1 MILALAEVS
10 FLLAFVAGVYVSIGL
25 GAALIALGLLGVI
38 ACEWH
43 SARQPRS

>member
-1 MILALAEVS
+1 MILALTEFS
-10 FLLAFVAGVYVSIGL
+10 FLLILVGGVYVSIGL

-43 SARQPRS
+43 SARQARA

>member
-1 MILALAEVS
+1 MILALAES
-10 FLLAFVAGVYVSIGL
+10 TFLLAFVAGVYVSLGL

-43 SARQPRS
+43 SARQDRP